1 MLHQILIAQRLSQP
15 MPQKFSVLVERAN
28 NPSVIVQGYGR
39 TPDDAAESIRRH
51 AQKYGYYDAVCV
63 SPAPGEPAPERETG
77 R

>member
-15 MPQKFSVLVERAN
+15 IPQKFPVLVERAN

-51 AQKYGYYDAVCV
+51 VREYGYCDAVSV
-63 SPAPGEPAPERETG
+63 SPAPGEPAPEQGAG